1 VSPLLWWVFAAV
13 STAFT
18 FGLLAGLAKTGTERP
33 PF

>member
-1 VSPLLWWVFAAV
+1 VFAAV

-18 FGLLAGLAKTGTERP
+18 LGLLSGIAKTGTERP